1 MEDNSINFEQL
12 VPILNGIPLRK
23 FYISKETYDIFNEDE
38 KEIAITIDKV
48 QKAVDL
54 FVKENK
60 QYSKP
65 QYNPL
70 NRVNY

>member
-1 MEDNSINFEQL
+1 
-12 VPILNGIPLRK
+12 LNGIPLRK

-54 FVKENK
+54 YVKENK
-60 QYSKP
+60 QYSKH
-65 QYNPL
+65 QFDPL
-70 NRVNY
+70 NRVNN